1 MSPQRRRRL
10 RRSVALAGALVVVLV
25 VALVVTLDDRGP
37 SGPPPA
43 TGPAIPAAGPVLAGY
58 PMTSAPLP
66 TEAGLA
72 KALAAPLKQP
82 NLGSHISVEV
92 ADMAS
97 GKLLYGRGAT
107 SPTTPAST
115 MKLATTLAVL
125 ATRGPNYRI
134 TTHVVAGPK
143 PGQVVLVG
151 AGDPTL
157 SASTTPNYPEGPSMA
172 GLADQ
177 VKRSLGGVKP
187 TQVIIDTSLFPG
199 PAKGPMWQESDVE
212 STYLTRVYALTTDG
226 GRIDPGNIGDAP
238 RYRDSA
244 TGAGAVFAK
253 DLGLPASAVVSG
265 EAPAIAPTGSPAT
278 TPGAVLGSVQSAP
291 LVRIIETMLAN
302 SDNMLAEF
310 MARQVALAT
319 GYPASFA
326 GAAAAVTHELTK
338 LGMPTQGIHI
348 VDGSGISHLDRLT
361 PALLTA
367 VLAYAS
373 NPAHPT
379 FHAMFTGLPV
389 AGYSGTLDTR
399 FRTKD
404 TLDADGMLR
413 AKTGTL
419 NFTNS
424 LAGYV
429 IDESGRPLILVV
441 LLDKTAWAGVRP
453 AVDKIGAAIRACG
466 CTSPAG

>member
-1 MSPQRRRRL
+1 
-10 RRSVALAGALVVVLV
+10 
-25 VALVVTLDDRGP
+25 
-37 SGPPPA
+37 
-43 TGPAIPAAGPVLAGY
+43 
-58 PMTSAPLP
+58 
-66 TEAGLA
+66 
-72 KALAAPLKQP
+72 
-82 NLGSHISVEV
+82 
-92 ADMAS
+92 
-97 GKLLYGRGAT
+97 GAT

-134 TTHVVAGPK
+134 TTHVVAGSV

-157 SASTTPNYPEGPSMA
+157 SASSTPNYPEGPSMA
-172 GLADQ
+172 SLADQ
-177 VKRSLGGVKP
+177 VKRALGPVKP
-187 TQVIIDTSLFPG
+187 TQIVLDTSLFPG
-199 PAKGPMWQESDVE
+199 PSMGPRWEVPDVE

-226 GRIDPGNIGDAP
+226 GRIDPSNIGDAP

-253 DLGLPASAVVSG
+253 DLGLPASAVISG
-265 EAPAIAPTGSPAT
+265 TAPATPPAGSAAT

-310 MARQVALAT
+310 MARQVAIAT

-326 GAAAAVTHELTK
+326 GAAAAVTSELTK
-338 LGMPTQGIHI
+338 LGMPMQGVHI

-361 PALLTA
+361 PEFLTA

-379 FHAMFTGLPV
+379 FHAMFTGFPV
-389 AGYSGTLDTR
+389 AGYSGTLANR

-404 TLDADGMLR
+404 TFDAAGMLR

-419 NFTNS
+419 NFTSS
-424 LAGYV
+424 LAGFV
-429 IDESGRPLILVV
+429 VDASGRPLILVV
-441 LLDKTAWAGVRP
+441 LADKTAWTGARP
-453 AVDKIGAAIRACG
+453 AIDKIGAAVRACG
-466 CTSPAG
+466 CGSPAG